1 MRNAFAREMENQ
13 AQKNENIILLTGD
26 IGNRLFDSYKAK
38 FPKRFYNCGVAE
50 ANMTSMA
57 AGMAMSG
64 LQPVTYTITP
74 FNTSRCY
81 EQIKIDICYHELPVI
96 VVGVGAGLSY
106 AGLGATHH
114 SFEDISIMRTLP
126 GIHVVCPA
134 DSVEVNLCL
143 EQAFKLKR
151 PVYIRLGKKNEP
163 TVHDCE
169 PEFEIGKAITIKEGK
184 DICLL
189 GTGNILPVV
198 CEAAN
203 ELEKKGLNAMVVSM
217 HTVKPLDEKMLKRV
231 FSGFSLICTIEEHS
245 LIGGLGSAVAEWI
258 ADNSSNFDTR
268 PDFLRFGI
276 KDAFLHKTG
285 NQENARKMTGL
296 TCENIASSVLKK
308 WNNR

>member
-38 FPKRFYNCGVAE
+38 FPQRYYNCGVAE

-57 AGMAMSG
+57 AGMAMAG

-81 EQIKIDICYHELPVI
+81 EQIKIDICYHNLPVI

-126 GIHVVCPA
+126 GMHVVCPA
-134 DSVEVNLCL
+134 DAVEVNLCL
-143 EQAFKLKR
+143 AQAFKLKK

-163 TVHDCE
+163 IIHDCE
-169 PEFEIGKAITIKEGK
+169 PELKIGKAITIREGK

-198 CEAAN
+198 CEAAE

-217 HTVKPLDEKMLKRV
+217 HTVKPLDRQMLERV

-245 LIGGLGSAVAEWI
+245 LIGGLGSAVAEWMV
-258 ADNSSNFDTR
+258 DNSSNFDSHSG
-268 PDFLRFGI
+268 FLRFGI
-276 KDAFLHKTG
+276 KDTFLHRTG
-285 NQENARKMTGL
+285 HQENARKMTGL
-296 TCENIASSVLKK
+296 TSTDIVSSVLGKFK
-308 WNNR
+308 